1 MYYNLCVNSYH
12 SILRGKMPSCFF
24 VTLCLCG
31 EEKINNKKVKIRN
44 KEVAVIFLE

>member
-1 MYYNLCVNSYH
+1 MFSFRKNKKD
-12 SILRGKMPSCFF
+12 LRVFF

-44 KEVAVIFLE
+44 QEVVFRK